1 MRVPF
6 QGGIGVEYF
15 RIWMV
20 FFGFAIGFPI
30 SGLAQQNDA
39 VLLCFES
46 SQNPACKRIHPT
58 LTRLVAEGTPVRQVD
73 VLEER
78 FLASRFGVRLTPTFI
93 VLCGGEEVTRLV
105 GVHSTDQLKRALLT
119 TRERSLVPTRS
130 VHERHTK
137 ESESHS
143 RNGGVI
149 PNSVGGSVS
158 GAVDRYSEVMPNRLT
173 AHAIERARSA
183 TVRLRVYDSSGY
195 GVGTGTM
202 IDSRAGEV
210 LILTCGHLFRDAG
223 ITARIEVDIFRS
235 GMCKTV
241 LGKVIDYDAE
251 TRDIALVSI
260 RTEETVE
267 PVKIAALY
275 NATRSGDPVFSFGCD
290 RGSQPTRLD
299 TRITGVNKYDQHL
312 GLSNY
317 EIQGAPID
325 GRSGGGLFDQY
336 GRLVG
341 VCNAADYREDIGI
354 YAGIGAIH
362 WQLERI
368 GLASLIPLQN

>member
-1 MRVPF
+1 M
-6 QGGIGVEYF
+6 EYF

-20 FFGFAIGFPI
+20 FFVFAIELPI
-30 SGLAQQNDA
+30 IGLAEQNDA

-46 SQNPACKRIHPT
+46 SQNRACKTIHPT
-58 LTRLVAEGTPVRQVD
+58 LTRLVAEGTPVRKVD
-73 VLEER
+73 VLQEP
-78 FLASRFGVRLTPTFI
+78 FLTARFGVRLTPTFI

-105 GVHSTDQLKRALLT
+105 GVQSSDQLKRALLI
-119 TRERSLVPTRS
+119 TRERTLVPTRS
-130 VHERHTK
+130 IHELHATK
-137 ESESHS
+137 TQS
-143 RNGGVI
+143 RLRDERVI
-149 PNSVGGSVS
+149 SNSVGGLVS
-158 GAVDRYSEVMPNRLT
+158 GGVDRYSEVMPNRVT
-173 AHAIERARSA
+173 AHAIERAKSA

-223 ITARIEVDIFRS
+223 ITARVEVDIFRS
-235 GMCKTV
+235 GTCKTV
-241 LGKVIDYDAE
+241 LGKIIDYDAE
-251 TRDIALVSI
+251 KRDIALVSI
-260 RTEETVE
+260 RTKETVE
-267 PVKIAALY
+267 PVKIGALY

-354 YAGIGAIH
+354 YAGIGTIH

-368 GLASLIPLQN
+368 GLASLIALQN

>member
-20 FFGFAIGFPI
+20 FFVFAIELPI
-30 SGLAQQNDA
+30 IGLAEQNDA

-46 SQNPACKRIHPT
+46 SQNRACKTIHPT
-58 LTRLVAEGTPVRQVD
+58 LTRLVAEGTPVRKVD
-73 VLEER
+73 VLQEP
-78 FLASRFGVRLTPTFI
+78 FLTARFGVRLTPTFI

-105 GVHSTDQLKRALLT
+105 GVQSSDQLKRALLI
-119 TRERSLVPTRS
+119 TRERTLVPTRS
-130 VHERHTK
+130 IHELHTTK
-137 ESESHS
+137 TQS
-143 RNGGVI
+143 RLRDERVISNSAGGL
-149 PNSVGGSVS
+149 VS
-158 GAVDRYSEVMPNRLT
+158 GGVDRYSEVMPNRVT
-173 AHAIERARSA
+173 AHAIERAKSA

-223 ITARIEVDIFRS
+223 ITARVEVDIFRS
-235 GMCKTV
+235 GTCKTV
-241 LGKVIDYDAE
+241 LGKIIDYDAE
-251 TRDIALVSI
+251 KRDIALVSI
-260 RTEETVE
+260 RTKETVE
-267 PVKIAALY
+267 PVKIGALY

-354 YAGIGAIH
+354 YAGIGTIH

-368 GLASLIPLQN
+368 GLASLIALQN

>member
-130 VHERHTK
+130 VHE
-137 ESESHS
+137 
-143 RNGGVI
+143 
-149 PNSVGGSVS
+149 
-158 GAVDRYSEVMPNRLT
+158 
-173 AHAIERARSA
+173 
-183 TVRLRVYDSSGY
+183 
-195 GVGTGTM
+195 
-202 IDSRAGEV
+202 
-210 LILTCGHLFRDAG
+210 
-223 ITARIEVDIFRS
+223 
-235 GMCKTV
+235 
-241 LGKVIDYDAE
+241 
-251 TRDIALVSI
+251 
-260 RTEETVE
+260 TVE